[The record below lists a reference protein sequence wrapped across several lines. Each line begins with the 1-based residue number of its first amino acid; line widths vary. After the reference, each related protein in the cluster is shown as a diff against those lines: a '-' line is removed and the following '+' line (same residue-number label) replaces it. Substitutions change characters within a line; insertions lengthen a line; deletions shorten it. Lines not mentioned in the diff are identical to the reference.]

1 MTTFQTI
8 EELNTYLSDNL
19 RNLQIKEYIQ
29 KYHDVLE
36 KDLDLSFMEYFLYLC
51 EHPNE
56 IIVKHEKLI
65 EYGVFEST
73 RSFRIKERIDSI
85 ELEEGKDYSLLPNV
99 RQPLKGSRGGA
110 TSGRNEY
117 TLTPEAF
124 KLCLMRSKK
133 QIKYAKYYL
142 FLEICIHYYQKYQ
155 ELYMKVLLSGKDE
168 KIDELMRENKEQSK
182 KMDAQSKK
190 MDEQSKKMDEQAV
203 RINNLLDGTDF
214 IKNQNEDLK
223 KEVHKVNVKLD
234 KMEHYLKNVY
244 QVIDNNQ
251 ISMFQTKCLI
261 LYKITYND
269 ASIKYFLSSRQLI
282 DIIKTCKE
290 KQKNP
295 NIQSITYLRAFEP
308 TNDASILKLIKNRL
322 KKHKNITI
330 NYNTIDATCIQEE
343 LLIQTIESIL
353 NESKY
358 NVFETLGVEYNQ
370 NHMDAYSFIY
380 KKIVERAFDRYF
392 RLNEDINHRV
402 MKEIYSSLKEELP
415 KGE

>member
-1 MTTFQTI
+1 MTSFQTI

-19 RNLQIKEYIQ
+19 TKLDIKQYIQ

-65 EYGVFEST
+65 EYGVFDSE
-73 RSFRIKERIDSI
+73 RSSNIKQRIDSV
-85 ELEEGKDYSLLPNV
+85 ELEEGKDYEVLLNV
-99 RQPLKGSRGGA
+99 QQNPQGGRP
-110 TSGRNEY
+110 SNHY

-182 KMDAQSKK
+182 KMDEQSKK

-203 RINNLLDGTDF
+203 RINKLLDGTDF

-251 ISMFQTKCLI
+251 ISMFQTNCLV
-261 LYKITYND
+261 LYRITYKD
-269 ASIKYFLSSRQLI
+269 ATIKYFLSSRQLI

-290 KQKNP
+290 KQKQP
-295 NIQSITYLRAFEP
+295 NIQSIIHLRVFEP
-308 TNDASILKLIKNRL
+308 TNDASIVKLIKNRL
-322 KKHKNITI
+322 KKHKNIII

-402 MKEIYSSLKEELP
+402 MKEIYSSLKQELP
-415 KGE
+415 KEE